1 MSNDAVVKTRVGF
14 VKEITKAT
22 DTKAIKTSFH
32 ELLASLLGKE
42 DKKLEHIQELAKN
55 WLGGDT
61 EASKAF
67 NDEIEAY
74 CEQFPVEVGIQLRSS
89 LNALDKDASLSLR
102 GNLIKEHGI
111 SKITDKLFL
120 DLALNAYFRALRCS
134 AIYHTLIQ
142 NKDGE
147 IVGINSSTLGAIN
160 INGNDKIIILYRP
173 LNKKLFNNFAAKSG
187 KIFLDNVVAIINGR
201 IAFGAQAEACM
212 NSENL
217 ILGNYHLKSDLF
229 EKYFDSTTIELDQND
244 KIQKFE
250 KLDCDWVKDLFLIK
264 KFKLIEPKAA
274 SNSWDD
280 LTLEYFKQNLHLAA
294 KLYPINW

>member
-147 IVGINSSTLGAIN
+147 IQISQVRTNFLKELSKQIEMANEQFYRFIKQLEQNGTPPVSVKINTKSTFIGQN
-160 INGNDKIIILYRP
+160 QQF
-173 LNKKLFNNFAAKSG
+173 NK
-187 KIFLDNVVAIINGR
+187 
-201 IAFGAQAEACM
+201 
-212 NSENL
+212 NS
-217 ILGNYHLKSDLF
+217 
-229 EKYFDSTTIELDQND
+229 
-244 KIQKFE
+244 
-250 KLDCDWVKDLFLIK
+250 
-264 KFKLIEPKAA
+264 
-274 SNSWDD
+274 
-280 LTLEYFKQNLHLAA
+280 
-294 KLYPINW
+294 